1 MNPMVKKLLLLAL
14 SFPLCFPLWGQDIN
28 DYRTEFIWGINKN
41 TSSGLIGGF
50 TFKKSFRSQNRVL
63 HTYGLE
69 IINVKNPFEVRVN
82 SFRTGNFFIFGKQNY
97 LYTFRLQYGRD
108 FVLFK
113 KAPQQGVEIK
123 AIFAG
128 GPSLGLVAPY
138 YIEYLAGGG
147 SGGGFIDVVREQYDP
162 EKHIPER
169 ILGTGMLFQ
178 GLGQSKFEPGANV
191 KLGLSFEIGTLK
203 SQVTGFEL
211 GTLLD
216 AYTNRIILV
225 PGAENRAVYPTA
237 YITLFYGSRR

>member
-1 MNPMVKKLLLLAL
+1 MMRILIPVLLLSTIWHSA
-14 SFPLCFPLWGQDIN
+14 GAQDIN
-28 DYRTEFIWGINKN
+28 DYRSEFIWGINKN

-50 TFKKSFRSQNRVL
+50 VFKKSIRTRENIF

-69 IINVKNPFEVRVN
+69 IINVKNPFESRIN
-82 SFRTGNFFIFGKQNY
+82 SFTGNPFIFGKQNY

-108 FVLFK
+108 LIMFK

-123 AIFAG
+123 AIVAG

-138 YIEYLAGGG
+138 YIEYLAN
-147 SGGGFIDVVREQYDP
+147 SGGGFSDIVREQYDP
-162 EKHIPER
+162 EKHAPNR

-178 GLGQSKFEPGANV
+178 GLGQSKFEPGMNFKA
-191 KLGLSFEIGTLK
+191 GLSFELGTLK

-211 GTLLD
+211 GTLID
-216 AYTNRIILV
+216 AYTQRIVLV